1 MIHVYY
7 VVFRFLN
14 TCTYYLNVL
23 PNSWFS
29 NSRQHYVFVPIFL
42 PCHCGWQAFE
52 CKDMVHK
59 RTRLDKVPVAFL
71 GQYLLNTLLCLGTL
85 LCVYL
90 VMVIYGY
97 IAAVSVR
104 TMLTSACVFVLVLT
118 WYYSRFWPK
127 ARLETLTNARGT

>member
-1 MIHVYY
+1 MQGHGTQADQT
-7 VVFRFLN
+7 RQG
-14 TCTYYLNVL
+14 T
-23 PNSWFS
+23 
-29 NSRQHYVFVPIFL
+29 SRISL
-42 PCHCGWQAFE
+42 
-52 CKDMVHK
+52 
-59 RTRLDKVPVAFL
+59 TI
-71 GQYLLNTLLCLGTL
+71 LLNTLLCLGTL

-104 TMLTSACVFVLVLT
+104 TMLTSACMFVLVLT